1 MYYELQWELCED
13 QVILIQ
19 ETYYFKVVGSLLI
32 INITNYRTE
41 VDCTSDHVMSNTF
54 HLGQATKDKT
64 KLSTRIQHNNYILEI
79 ITK

>member
-54 HLGQATKDKT
+54 HLGQTTEDKT
-64 KLSTRIQHNNYILEI
+64 KLSTRIQHNSYVLEI